1 MDLTVKGKKVH
12 AATGGREF
20 DSSLPAVIFIH
31 GGGLDHTVWALQ
43 TRYFAHRGR
52 AVLAPDLPGHGQSE
66 GPALASIEALADWAG
81 DLMDAAGLEQAAL
94 VGHSMGGLIVLDCAG
109 RHGGRVRALAIL
121 GAAAA
126 IPLHPELLAA
136 AEADDHAAFDS
147 IVIWGHSPAARLGR
161 GQVPGMWMTGSGVRL
176 MERSAPGILHN
187 DFVAC
192 DTSAGGHAAAAKVGC
207 PVRLVLGE
215 LDRLTPAAH
224 GKALADEFHAADVI
238 ILERCGHM
246 VMAEQPDAVLDALI
260 DFV

>member
-1 MDLTVKGKKVH
+1 MDLTVQGKRVH

-20 DSSLPAVIFIH
+20 DPTLPAVVFVH
-31 GGGLDHTVWALQ
+31 PGGLDHTVWALQ

-52 AVLAPDLPGHGQSE
+52 AVLAPDLPGHGGSD
-66 GPALASIEALADWAG
+66 GPALASIEAMADWIVAA
-81 DLMDAAGLEQAAL
+81 MDAAGIERAAL

-109 RHGGRVRALAIL
+109 RRAGRVRALAIL
-121 GAAAA
+121 GSAAA
-126 IPLHPELLAA
+126 IPLHPELMAA
-136 AEADDHAAFDS
+136 AAADDHAAFDS

-161 GQVPGMWMTGSGVRL
+161 GQVPGLWMTGAGMRL
-176 MERSAPGILHN
+176 MERSVPGILHN

-192 DTSAGGHAAAAKVGC
+192 DSYAGGHAAAASVTC

-215 LDRLTPAAH
+215 LDRLTPAAR

-238 ILERCGHM
+238 ILNGCGHM

-260 DFV
+260 GFV

>member
-1 MDLTVKGKKVH
+1 MDLTVQGKRVH

-20 DSSLPAVIFIH
+20 DATLPAVIFIH

-52 AVLAPDLPGHGQSE
+52 AVLAPDLPGHGRSD
-66 GPALASIEALADWAG
+66 GPALTSIEALADWVVE
-81 DLMDAAGLEQAAL
+81 LMDAAGLEQAAL

-109 RHGGRVRALAIL
+109 RHGARIRALAIL

-126 IPLHPELLAA
+126 IPLHPELMAA
-136 AEADDHAAFDS
+136 AEANDHAAFDS
-147 IVIWGHSPAARLGR
+147 IVIWGHGPAARLGH

-176 MERSAPGILHN
+176 LERSAPGVLYS

-192 DTSAGGHAAAAKVGC
+192 DNYAGGMAAAAKVGC
-207 PVRLVLGE
+207 PVRLVLAG
-215 LDRLTPAAH
+215 LDRLTPLTN

-238 ILERCGHM
+238 VLNGCGHM
-246 VMAEQPDAVLDALI
+246 VMAEEPDAVLDALI

>member
-1 MDLTVKGKKVH
+1 MDLTIQGKRVH

-20 DSSLPAVIFIH
+20 DPALPAIIFVH

-52 AVLAPDLPGHGQSE
+52 AVLAPDLPGHGRSQ
-66 GPALASIEALADWAG
+66 GPALESIEALADWIVG
-81 DLMDAAGLEQAAL
+81 VMDAAGVGRAAL
-94 VGHSMGGLIVLDCAG
+94 VGHSMGGLVVLDCAG

-126 IPLHPELLAA
+126 IPLHPELMAA
-136 AEADDHAAFDS
+136 AEANDHTAFDS
-147 IVIWGHSPAARLGR
+147 IVIWGHSPAARLGH
-161 GQVPGMWMTGSGVRL
+161 GQVPGIWMTGSGVRL
-176 MERSAPGILHN
+176 MARSAPGILHT

-192 DTSAGGHAAAAKVGC
+192 DKYGGGVAAAAKVAC

-215 LDRLTPAAH
+215 LDRLTPAAR

-238 ILERCGHM
+238 ILNGCGHM

>member
-1 MDLTVKGKKVH
+1 MDLTVQGKRVH
-12 AATGGREF
+12 AATGGQEF
-20 DSSLPAVIFIH
+20 APDLPAVIFVH

-52 AVLAPDLPGHGQSE
+52 AVLAVDLPGHGRSD
-66 GPALASIEALADWAG
+66 GPALASIEAMADWVV

-109 RHGGRVRALAIL
+109 RHGARVRALAII

-136 AEADDHAAFDS
+136 AKANDHAAFDS
-147 IVIWGHSPAARLGR
+147 IVIWGHSPAARLGG
-161 GQVPGMWMTGSGVRL
+161 GQAPGLWMTGAGTRL
-176 MERSAPGILHN
+176 MERSAPGVLHG

-192 DTSAGGHAAAAKVGC
+192 DSYAGGHAAAARVTC

-215 LDRLTPAAH
+215 LDRLTPAAR

-238 ILERCGHM
+238 ILNGCGHM

>member
-1 MDLTVKGKKVH
+1 MDLTVKGRKVH

-20 DSSLPAVIFIH
+20 DPTLPAIVFIH

-52 AVLAPDLPGHGQSE
+52 AVLAPDLPGHGRSD
-66 GPALASIEALADWAG
+66 GPALESIAEMADWIVA
-81 DLMDAAGLEQAAL
+81 LLDAAGVERAAL

-109 RHGGRVRALAIL
+109 RHGARVRALAIL

-126 IPLHPELLAA
+126 IPLHGELLAA
-136 AEADDHAAFDS
+136 AAADDHAAFDS

-161 GQVPGMWMTGSGVRL
+161 GQVPGMWMTGAGVRL
-176 MERSAPGILHN
+176 MARSAPGVLHT

-192 DTSAGGHAAAAKVGC
+192 DTYTGGVAAAASVTC

-215 LDRLTPAAH
+215 LDRLTPVAR

-238 ILERCGHM
+238 ILNGCGHM

-260 DFV
+260 EVV

>member
-1 MDLTVKGKKVH
+1 MDLTVQGRRVH

-20 DSSLPAVIFIH
+20 DSSLPAVIFVH

-52 AVLAPDLPGHGQSE
+52 AVLAPDLPGHGRAQ
-66 GPALASIEALADWAG
+66 GPALASIEAMADWVV

-94 VGHSMGGLIVLDCAG
+94 AGHSMGGLVALDCAG
-109 RHGGRVRALAIL
+109 RHGARVRALALL

-126 IPLHPELLAA
+126 IPVHPELLAA
-136 AEADDHAAFDS
+136 AQANDHAAFDS
-147 IVIWGHSPAARLGR
+147 LVIWGHSPAARLGR
-161 GQVPGMWMTGSGVRL
+161 DQAPGIWMTGAGVRL
-176 MERSAPGILHN
+176 LERSAPGILHT

-192 DTSAGGHAAAAKVGC
+192 DNYTGGMAAAAKVGC
-207 PVRLVLGE
+207 PVRLVLAG
-215 LDRLTPAAH
+215 LDRLTPLAG
-224 GKALADEFHAADVI
+224 GKALADEFPAADVI
-238 ILERCGHM
+238 ILNGCGHM